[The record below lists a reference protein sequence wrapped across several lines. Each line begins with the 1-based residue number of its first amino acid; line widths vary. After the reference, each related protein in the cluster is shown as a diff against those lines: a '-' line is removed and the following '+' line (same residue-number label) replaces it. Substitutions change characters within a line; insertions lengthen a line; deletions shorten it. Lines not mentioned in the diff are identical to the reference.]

1 MSESGEG
8 IERFVANLVFLISGG
23 NDVSGVMNGLS
34 LELMRLAI
42 RVDNRL
48 EVGRLTVGQLKK
60 VHKIHGQPSLRSNG
74 IRKMFAKFLALE

>member
-1 MSESGEG
+1 MGESGEG
-8 IERFVANLVFLISGG
+8 IVRYVANLVYIISCV

-48 EVGRLTVGQLKK
+48 EVGRLTAGQLKE

-74 IRKMFAKFLALE
+74 IR